1 MGLIENFKTLLP
13 NKYLLKK
20 PLHLNYLMKNP
31 LNDTY
36 LMKNPLHNIS
46 CDEKSAK

>member
-1 MGLIENFKTLLP
+1 MGSIENFKNLLQ

-31 LNDTY
+31 LHDTY